1 MKTLRYAGAAL
12 LLLTLTAL
20 SASPAAANFCGG
32 STAWKMLSNVAF
44 VQYANPALQ
53 ERLWFYER
61 WQVQRDLALLETT
74 TVGQAQIDALD
85 RLVATARAKLGRD
98 TARPYAS
105 AAYELIGKA
114 YHIMAEHN
122 GDLEVADRAEGNVKS

>member
-20 SASPAAANFCGG
+20 SASPAAASFCGG
-32 STAWKMLSNVAF
+32 STAWKMLSNVAY
-44 VQYANPALQ
+44 VQYADPALQ
-53 ERLWFYER
+53 ERLSFFER
-61 WQVQRDLALLETT
+61 WQVRRDLDLLETT

-85 RLVATARAKLGRD
+85 RLIATARTKLGRD
-98 TARPYAS
+98 AARPYAG
-105 AAYELIGKA
+105 AAYELIGKV
-114 YHIMAEHN
+114 YHIMSEHN